1 MANTW
6 VGTDLGESKSWV
18 TCDGCAT
25 YQQHAAAAAADDDDD
40 DDDDDEWWRM
50 YVFRVR
56 NSSCKHLLVGVVI
69 APP

>member
-1 MANTW
+1 
-6 VGTDLGESKSWV
+6 
-18 TCDGCAT
+18 
-25 YQQHAAAAAADDDDD
+25 
-40 DDDDDEWWRM
+40 M